1 MHHHAPAYYGDST
14 GKNNHTAPR
23 QTSKQTHLLWDHD
36 ADARLSWRATSLR
49 GVRRPMLAG
58 VPAHKL
64 EGFVVVAMV
73 PFAGLKRGRLRQRA
87 AGIATLQHLHQVAED
102 EGDLRRGDLRVDAGK
117 GGEQL
122 VQRRVCEQ
130 VSAESL
136 QEFIILEQF
145 PACL

>member
-1 MHHHAPAYYGDST
+1 MHLHITAIST
-14 GKNNHTAPR
+14 GRNNHTAPR
-23 QTSKQTHLLWDHD
+23 QTSKQTHLLRDHN
-36 ADARLSWRATSLR
+36 ADARLSWRAISVCA
-49 GVRRPMLAG
+49 VRRPILAG
-58 VPAHKL
+58 VAAHKL
-64 EGFVVVAMV
+64 QGLLVVAVV
-73 PFAGLKRGRLRQRA
+73 PIAGLKRGRLRQRA